1 MLYWY
6 MYISMANGAMF
17 VYRCCVQLFII
28 HLVPIL
34 IHKSIAMCIMVAL
47 HCCINILNCISKY
60 LFTNIKL
67 LLLCF
72 SFEVQS
78 RALCMTRCARR
89 FSNRWLLHLP
99 YRCPDNLLVP
109 PHSESDSSI
118 HRMCCTAQL
127 SPSSLRNQHGRGE
140 QRETETPTA
149 HCVLRQGKLTRPLK
163 KWL

>member
-17 VYRCCVQLFII
+17 VYRCCVQLFIII

-67 LLLCF
+67 RPVSVSLYD
-72 SFEVQS
+72 EV
-78 RALCMTRCARR
+78 CAEI
-89 FSNRWLLHLP
+89 FTSHTS
-99 YRCPDNLLVP
+99 V
-109 PHSESDSSI
+109 SAVSI
-118 HRMCCTAQL
+118 T
-127 SPSSLRNQHGRGE
+127 
-140 QRETETPTA
+140 
-149 HCVLRQGKLTRPLK
+149 
-163 KWL
+163 

>member
-17 VYRCCVQLFII
+17 VYRCCVQLFIII

-60 LFTNIKL
+60 LFTNLKL
-67 LLLCF
+67 LLRCF

-78 RALCMTRCARR
+78 YSLCMIRCAPRFTNRR
-89 FSNRWLLHLP
+89 LLHLL
-99 YRCPDNLLVP
+99 YL
-109 PHSESDSSI
+109 
-118 HRMCCTAQL
+118 
-127 SPSSLRNQHGRGE
+127 
-140 QRETETPTA
+140 
-149 HCVLRQGKLTRPLK
+149 
-163 KWL
+163 